1 MKKIV
6 VTILLLF
13 VVSQASAA
21 TWVGFGNYIPSSDTT
36 YGLLSALTPR
46 VVAVRT
52 GDKILVE
59 PSVGILYSHF
69 SNNRDIPGPID
80 TFDLDRTLLSFEVK
94 GIVPVISDER
104 LSFYGFAGVG
114 FAFGSEKTIYQQ
126 NFGGI
131 VKGDYDKESTVGFV
145 LPLGLGLQV
154 YLSKNVSM
162 AFDFESGIT
171 FNKTSEEQKRGNTTT
186 DLGNTSEFN
195 IALQNQSF
203 RFVVFFGRN

>member
-36 YGLLSALTPR
+36 YGLLSALTLR
-46 VVAVRT
+46 EVSVRT
-52 GDKILVE
+52 GNKILVE

-80 TFDLDRTLLSFEVK
+80 TFDLGRTLLNFEVK

-104 LSFYGFAGVG
+104 LFLWV
-114 FAFGSEKTIYQQ
+114 
-126 NFGGI
+126 
-131 VKGDYDKESTVGFV
+131 
-145 LPLGLGLQV
+145 
-154 YLSKNVSM
+154 
-162 AFDFESGIT
+162 
-171 FNKTSEEQKRGNTTT
+171 
-186 DLGNTSEFN
+186 
-195 IALQNQSF
+195 
-203 RFVVFFGRN
+203 

>member
-6 VTILLLF
+6 VTILLVF

-59 PSVGILYSHF
+59 PSVGIRYSHF
-69 SNNRDIPGPID
+69 SNKRNTPGPID
-80 TFDLDRTLLSFEVK
+80 TFDLDSTLLNFEVK
-94 GIVPVISDER
+94 GIFPFISDER

-114 FAFGSEKTIYQQ
+114 FAFGSEKTTYKQD
-126 NFGGI
+126 FGGI

-154 YLSKNVSM
+154 YISKNVSM

-171 FNKTSEEQKRGNTTT
+171 VNRSTAEQKRGNTTT
-186 DLGNTSEFN
+186 DLGNTSEFD
-195 IALQNQSF
+195 IALQNRSL
-203 RFVVFFGRN
+203 RFIVFFGRN